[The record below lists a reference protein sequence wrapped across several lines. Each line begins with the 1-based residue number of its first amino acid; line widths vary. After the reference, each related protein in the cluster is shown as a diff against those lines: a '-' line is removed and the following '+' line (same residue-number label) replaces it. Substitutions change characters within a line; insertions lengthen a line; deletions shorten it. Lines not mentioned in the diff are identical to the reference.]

1 MPKAGLDIGS
11 NSIKIAVIDDAGA
24 VLLDDSRVVGLSKGL
39 GDRGLFKA
47 DRMDAALA
55 AIVELV
61 EKARAVGATDIRAVA
76 TSGARRA
83 LNAAT
88 FFDRV
93 RERTGVK
100 VSTVSGEEEARLTW
114 LGARFGLNLP
124 GETVLFD
131 LGGGSTEVVLGDQ
144 HTQPTLRVSL
154 EIGAVRLTEAH
165 LGTDEVDPAALAACR
180 DHVRSELATAK
191 WPRLPRAALA
201 VGGTATTIGAME
213 QKLETFDAARI
224 HGMRLDRAQL
234 RRWIDRLLPA
244 TPDERRTIASIA
256 PDRADFL
263 LAGCV
268 VLEACLEAARRE
280 SLIVSTGGVRYGL
293 VAS

>member
-11 NSIKIAVIDDAGA
+11 NSIKIAVVDEAGA
-24 VLLDDSRVVGLSKGL
+24 VLFDDSRVVGLAKGL
-39 GDRGLFKA
+39 GERGLLKA
-47 DRMDAALA
+47 DRMDAALT

-61 EKARAVGATDIRAVA
+61 EKARALGASDIHAVA

-88 FFDRV
+88 FFDRI

-114 LGARFGLNLP
+114 LGARFGLALP
-124 GETVLFD
+124 AETALFD
-131 LGGGSTEVVLGDQ
+131 LGGGSTEIVVGDA
-144 HTQPTLRVSL
+144 HAQPTLRISL

-165 LGTDEVDPAALAACR
+165 LGTGKVDPAALAACR
-180 DHVRSELATAK
+180 DHVRRELATVK
-191 WPRLPRAALA
+191 WPRLPRAVLA
-201 VGGTATTIGAME
+201 VGGTATTIGAM
-213 QKLETFDAARI
+213 QLELSAFDSPRI

-244 TPDERRTIASIA
+244 SPEERRTIASIA
-256 PDRADFL
+256 PERADFL

-280 SLIVSTGGVRYGL
+280 STIVSTGGVRYGL
-293 VAS
+293 VA

>member
-11 NSIKIAVIDDAGA
+11 NSIKIAVVDDAGS
-24 VLLDDSRVVGLSKGL
+24 VLLDESRVVGLSKGL
-39 GDRGLFKA
+39 GERGLFKA
-47 DRMDAALA
+47 DRMDAALG

-61 EKARAVGATDIRAVA
+61 EKARSAGATDIRAVA

-88 FFDRV
+88 FFDRI

-124 GETVLFD
+124 GETALFD

-144 HTQPTLRVSL
+144 YAQPTFRISL

-165 LGTDEVDPAALAACR
+165 LGTDEVDPPALAACR
-180 DHVRSELATAK
+180 DHVRNQLPTVK
-191 WPRLPRAALA
+191 RPRRPRAALA
-201 VGGTATTIGAME
+201 VGATATTIAAME
-213 QKLETFDAARI
+213 QKLETFDAKRI
-224 HGMRLDRAQL
+224 QGMRLDRAQL
-234 RRWIDRLLPA
+234 RRWIDR
-244 TPDERRTIASIA
+244 
-256 PDRADFL
+256 
-263 LAGCV
+263 
-268 VLEACLEAARRE
+268 
-280 SLIVSTGGVRYGL
+280 
-293 VAS
+293 